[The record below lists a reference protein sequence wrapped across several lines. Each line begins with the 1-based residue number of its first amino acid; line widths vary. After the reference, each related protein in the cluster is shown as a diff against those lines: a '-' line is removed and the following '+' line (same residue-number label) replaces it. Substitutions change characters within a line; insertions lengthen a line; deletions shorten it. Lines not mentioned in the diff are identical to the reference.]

1 MDKTSIYFLCTGNSC
16 RSQMAEGFAKQ
27 YLGNAYEVYSA
38 GIEPRGIHPLAIK
51 VMNEKGIDISGQ
63 TSDVVSVKLLNK
75 ADIVITLCK
84 DAMERCPISL
94 PRSSHFHWPLDD
106 PAKAQGTEEHILNT
120 FRRVRDEIE
129 TTIQKFITGNSG
141 VVMNSNDSKFD
152 QLLLKEDFGEQI
164 QFLRESKG
172 LSITGLANRSG
183 LSEDYLIKTEKN
195 LTEPSRFFIHHLA
208 NAFQIEYDDLINSL
222 YTNKSSNIQK

>member
-16 RSQMAEGFAKQ
+16 RSQMAEGFAKH
-27 YLGNAYEVYSA
+27 YLGNTHEIHSA

-106 PAKAQGTEEHILNT
+106 PAKEQGTEEYILNT

-129 TTIQKFITGNSG
+129 ITIQKFVTGNSG
-141 VVMNSNDSKFD
+141 VVLNSNDSKFD

-195 LTEPSRFFIHHLA
+195 LTKPSRFFIHHLA
-208 NAFQIEYDDLINSL
+208 NAFQMEYDDLINSL
-222 YTNKSSNIQK
+222 YTDKSSNIPK